1 MFVVYQFENRCSIY
15 HLIKLTAIYKSGVE
29 YEQGMRKRPPSKFG
43 VALVQEYRKRGLT
56 QYSLAQKLGRSTRY
70 LNNLEHDRNEPRFTT
85 ILLLADAIGM
95 HPGELK
101 DMVCSPAGSTIEGVR
116 ILEQNGF
123 RSAVFEALNGAAE
136 KGKKM

>member
-15 HLIKLTAIYKSGVE
+15 HLIKSTAIYKSGVE

-95 HPGELK
+95 DPGEL
-101 DMVCSPAGSTIEGVR
+101 VNAAAA
-116 ILEQNGF
+116 ILYIMASI
-123 RSAVFEALNGAAE
+123 SAKLITPVTTLLLIM
-136 KGKKM
+136 KGGTQ